1 METADNTGLFGG
13 NMSIPD
19 YYQPI
24 MPYLVLPDA
33 DGFIE
38 FIKAVFGAEE
48 RMIFR
53 NPDGSI
59 MHAEFSINGGTIL
72 LGQTSGQWPS
82 FPAPMYLVTE
92 HVDETYER
100 GIAQGAKGNMEPQ
113 DKEYGRAAGFLDQW
127 GNQWW
132 LNWPDFEAS

>member
-1 METADNTGLFGG
+1 MAV
-13 NMSIPD
+13 PD

-38 FIKAVFGAEE
+38 FIKAVFDAEE

-53 NPDGSI
+53 NPDDSI
-59 MHAEFSINGGTIL
+59 MHAEFSVNGGTIL
-72 LGQTSGQWPS
+72 LGAAGDNWPP
-82 FPAPMYLVTE
+82 FPAPMYLVTDK
-92 HVDETYER
+92 VDELYAKGIENGATGNQEPGER
-100 GIAQGAKGNMEPQ
+100 G
-113 DKEYGRAAGFLDQW
+113 YGRSAGFIDKW

-132 LNWPDFEAS
+132 LNWPEHG

>member
-1 METADNTGLFGG
+1 MAV
-13 NMSIPD
+13 PD

-38 FIKAVFGAEE
+38 FIKAVFDAEE

-53 NPDGSI
+53 NPDDSI
-59 MHAEFSINGGTIL
+59 MHAEFSVNGGTIL
-72 LGQTSGQWPS
+72 LGAAGDNWPP
-82 FPAPMYLVTE
+82 FPAPMYLVTDK
-92 HVDETYER
+92 VDELYAKGVENGATGNQEPGER
-100 GIAQGAKGNMEPQ
+100 G
-113 DKEYGRAAGFLDQW
+113 YGRSAGFIDKW

-132 LNWPDFEAS
+132 LNWPEHG